1 MADTPIDWQSNP
13 FTAFLQSAAGDAW
26 REAMVR
32 QSARFWEA
40 QKRMLDEYEELSRT
54 LLARRRAATEAAI
67 ETMRKLGAC
76 RDNSDWTACCGD
88 WLAGSFARMAADSRD
103 LLEEGMKLMSEM
115 AEGMSAGT
123 PEDAGK
129 QAAAREAT
137 MARGAAIAQTA
148 AAMQE
153 AAARSA
159 KTPPRFK
166 KPEDGEPPGT
176 GPLGTGPLGAG
187 SAS

>member
-26 REAMVR
+26 REAMLR

-40 QKRMLDEYEELSRT
+40 QRKMLDEYEVFSRT
-54 LLARRRAATEAAI
+54 LLARRRAATEATL

-76 RDNSDWTACCGD
+76 RDNSDWAQCCSD

-103 LLEEGMKLMSEM
+103 LFEEGMKMVSEM
-115 AEGMSAGT
+115 TESMSAGAA
-123 PEDAGK
+123 EAAEK
-129 QAAAREAT
+129 AAAAREAT
-137 MARGAAIAQTA
+137 AARGAAIAQTA
-148 AAMQE
+148 AAMQD
-153 AAARSA
+153 AAARA
-159 KTPPRFK
+159 TKAAPRFK
-166 KPEDGEPPGT
+166 KPDEGD
-176 GPLGTGPLGAG
+176 PLGAG